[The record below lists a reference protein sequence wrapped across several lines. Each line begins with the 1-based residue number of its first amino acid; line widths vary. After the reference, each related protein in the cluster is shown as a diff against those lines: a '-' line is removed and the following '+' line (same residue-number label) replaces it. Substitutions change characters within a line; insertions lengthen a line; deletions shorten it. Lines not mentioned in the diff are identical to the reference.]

1 MRHTGCDHNDH
12 GNVEQQVYTPCN
24 GNAAVV
30 HYKISGGGHTW
41 PTGSDLNATEVIWDY
56 FQGFTCGEI
65 STAVQSASAPQ
76 LAAWPNPTR
85 DAPFVP
91 GLERASG
98 FALIDARGRSVLTGT
113 AQAGTARSGRGGV
126 SAGAYVLRPRAGRGR
141 GTGEGPS
148 RAQR

>member
-1 MRHTGCDHNDH
+1 M
-12 GNVEQQVYTPCN
+12 
-24 GNAAVV
+24 V

-85 DAPFVP
+85 DALFVQ
-91 GLERASG
+91 GLERSAG
-98 FALIDARGRSVLTGT
+98 FTLIDAMGRSVLTGT
-113 AQAGTARSGRGGV
+113 AQAGTTRIGLDGIST
-126 SAGAYVLRPRAGRGR
+126 GAYVLRLLDGS
-141 GTGEGPS
+141 S
-148 RAQR
+148 RTLRILKQ